1 MKLMIHA
8 NPRFPET
15 ADEGA
20 PWLRFLTGLATGIGE
35 RDDAVELSFLDDE
48 EIRRV
53 NAEYRGKDSATDVLS
68 FHYGRSAPG
77 EAGAEEDPFGEIL
90 ISVETARRQAE
101 DMSHGAEEEL
111 SLLAIHGLFHIM
123 GMDHEEE
130 EEAARMAEAEEPYR
144 RSLSDFFDSRS

>member
-1 MKLMIHA
+1 MIHA

-15 ADEGA
+15 AVADA
-20 PWLRFLTGLATGIGE
+20 PWLRFLAGLAVGIGE
-35 RDDAVELSFLDDE
+35 RDDAVELSFVDDA

-68 FHYGRSAPG
+68 FHYGPSAPG
-77 EAGAEEDPFGEIL
+77 EAGAEEDPLGEIL
-90 ISVETARRQAE
+90 VSVETARRQAE
-101 DMSHGAEEEL
+101 KLGHGAEEEL

-130 EEAARMAEAEEPYR
+130 EQAALMAEAEEPFR